1 MNKWVE
7 FDDNHISGKCK
18 TTLATRSEEQI
29 RQNKKCSV
37 KDFEIF
43 HTAFLIAIQD

>member
-18 TTLATRSEEQI
+18 MNT
-29 RQNKKCSV
+29 
-37 KDFEIF
+37 EISLGGVYG
-43 HTAFLIAIQD
+43 TVCIYSCIYERTKGGSAAGST